1 MLSSTTTRSCTTRS
15 SLLLLLLTRS
25 SSSSSSRLASSSSLL
40 SLSSSSSS
48 SKSDVGESVGGG
60 EGEESSFT
68 SSNNVTTF
76 VTTQNSTTSVSTST
90 GEDDEQGSSKL
101 NDDSNTTTATT
112 TTTTTTT
119 AAPSAAAMIAA
130 RAAAAA
136 TIAATTAITTTAA
149 TTTSTP
155 PQSTFRIPSWREML
169 ELPIKSIQT
178 QNDFDAI
185 PRWKRLAI
193 VARVS
198 VLHLTLL
205 SCGGPLI
212 IRGALLAARG
222 GAQKATTAITTTAV
236 AQVHYPLT
244 PWLACLFTV
253 NGLSW
258 HAVHNLLNDW
268 QDLDDDDDDDDDNAN
283 NTVEKDGTA
292 TPFRLAYGCHALKQG
307 YVTKRTFLLKYM
319 LVAAIPAI
327 CCTLSFSVSH
337 AAILAPAAPYGIL
350 ALFFYTIVCKPLALG
365 EVLIYCVWGPLM
377 AGFG

>member
-1 MLSSTTTRSCTTRS
+1 
-15 SLLLLLLTRS
+15 
-25 SSSSSSRLASSSSLL
+25 
-40 SLSSSSSS
+40 
-48 SKSDVGESVGGG
+48 
-60 EGEESSFT
+60 
-68 SSNNVTTF
+68 
-76 VTTQNSTTSVSTST
+76 
-90 GEDDEQGSSKL
+90 
-101 NDDSNTTTATT
+101 
-112 TTTTTTT
+112 
-119 AAPSAAAMIAA
+119 MIAA

-136 TIAATTAITTTAA
+136 TIAATTTAA
-149 TTTSTP
+149 TTAAAAATSTP
-155 PQSTFRIPSWREML
+155 PQSTFKIPLWREIL

-178 QNDFDAI
+178 QNDFDDI

-205 SCGGPLI
+205 SCGGPFIL
-212 IRGALLAARG
+212 RGALLAAAPG
-222 GAQKATTAITTTAV
+222 GAQKATTTAITSAAAV
-236 AQVHYPLT
+236 AAAAAQVVHYPLT

-268 QDLDDDDDDDDDNAN
+268 QDLDDDDDDDDDDNAN

-307 YVTKRTFLLKYM
+307 FLTKRTFLLQYM

-327 CCTLSFSVSH
+327 CCTLYFSVSH
-337 AAILAPAAPYGIL
+337 AAILAPAALYGIL
-350 ALFFYTIVCKPLALG
+350 ALFFYTIVFKPLALG